1 MSVTTLQRDT
11 AFQVRSLV
19 RVVRPREWLS
29 PVPSCPI
36 NLQGLDLCVSQ
47 VANTV
52 SVIIQFRSL
61 LRQSSQF
68 SNFNFRDYARRKTRD
83 SFREHKNETEERR
96 IQELIQDGL
105 KNLRLLKVSG

>member
-1 MSVTTLQRDT
+1 VSDT
-11 AFQVRSLV
+11 
-19 RVVRPREWLS
+19 
-29 PVPSCPI
+29 
-36 NLQGLDLCVSQ
+36 
-47 VANTV
+47 
-52 SVIIQFRSL
+52 IQFRSL

-105 KNLRLLKVSG
+105 QNLRMLKVSG

>member
-1 MSVTTLQRDT
+1 MSDT
-11 AFQVRSLV
+11 
-19 RVVRPREWLS
+19 
-29 PVPSCPI
+29 
-36 NLQGLDLCVSQ
+36 
-47 VANTV
+47 
-52 SVIIQFRSL
+52 IQFRSL

-105 KNLRLLKVSG
+105 QNLRMLKVSG